1 MVPQSI
7 LTQAL
12 VFSICR
18 EYKITSAD
26 IFCKCDATIDQL
38 IDVIEGNRRYIPCV
52 YVLNKIDQL
61 TIEELDIIDQLPHH
75 VPISAAQE
83 WNLDELMESIWE
95 YTRMIRIYT
104 KVSTVL
110 SFLSITRILDFPFIS
125 PVRFSWFSFLPS
137 ITTIVIFNNLNYFSL
152 NWSYCYNSII
162 AKRNDDWLFST
173 SCSSW

>member
-1 MVPQSI
+1 MLEKKNQMDCIYQKLVEHFNLRSLSPHIFRRKDKGPINFQAMVPQSI
-7 LTQAL
+7 LTPAL

-75 VPISAAQE
+75 VPISAA
-83 WNLDELMESIWE
+83 
-95 YTRMIRIYT
+95 
-104 KVSTVL
+104 
-110 SFLSITRILDFPFIS
+110 
-125 PVRFSWFSFLPS
+125 
-137 ITTIVIFNNLNYFSL
+137 
-152 NWSYCYNSII
+152 
-162 AKRNDDWLFST
+162 
-173 SCSSW
+173 

>member
-1 MVPQSI
+1 MLLFILIFRRKDKGPINFQAMVPQSI
-7 LTQAL
+7 LTTAL

-75 VPISAAQE
+75 VPISAA
-83 WNLDELMESIWE
+83 
-95 YTRMIRIYT
+95 
-104 KVSTVL
+104 
-110 SFLSITRILDFPFIS
+110 
-125 PVRFSWFSFLPS
+125 
-137 ITTIVIFNNLNYFSL
+137 
-152 NWSYCYNSII
+152 
-162 AKRNDDWLFST
+162 
-173 SCSSW
+173 

>member
-110 SFLSITRILDFPFIS
+110 SFLSITRISDFL
-125 PVRFSWFSFLPS
+125 SFLQYAFLDLHSCHPLQLS
-137 ITTIVIFNNLNYFSL
+137 LSLTI
-152 NWSYCYNSII
+152 
-162 AKRNDDWLFST
+162 
-173 SCSSW
+173 

>member
-1 MVPQSI
+1 MHVFNVFFNIEFRRKDKGPINFQAMVPQSI

-104 KVSTVL
+104 KVSNDYT
-110 SFLSITRILDFPFIS
+110 SSRFTILFNGINIKQILYCAPH
-125 PVRFSWFSFLPS
+125 
-137 ITTIVIFNNLNYFSL
+137 TI
-152 NWSYCYNSII
+152 
-162 AKRNDDWLFST
+162 
-173 SCSSW
+173 

>member
-1 MVPQSI
+1 MITTIVPKSNVLLRPAKCQLDLKLHFIPYILLYRRKDKGPINFQAMVPQSI
-7 LTQAL
+7 LTSAL

-75 VPISAAQE
+75 VPISAA
-83 WNLDELMESIWE
+83 
-95 YTRMIRIYT
+95 
-104 KVSTVL
+104 
-110 SFLSITRILDFPFIS
+110 
-125 PVRFSWFSFLPS
+125 
-137 ITTIVIFNNLNYFSL
+137 
-152 NWSYCYNSII
+152 
-162 AKRNDDWLFST
+162 
-173 SCSSW
+173 

>member
-110 SFLSITRILDFPFIS
+110 SFLSITRILDFPFVSSI
-125 PVRFSWFSFLPS
+125 RFS
-137 ITTIVIFNNLNYFSL
+137 
-152 NWSYCYNSII
+152 
-162 AKRNDDWLFST
+162 
-173 SCSSW
+173 